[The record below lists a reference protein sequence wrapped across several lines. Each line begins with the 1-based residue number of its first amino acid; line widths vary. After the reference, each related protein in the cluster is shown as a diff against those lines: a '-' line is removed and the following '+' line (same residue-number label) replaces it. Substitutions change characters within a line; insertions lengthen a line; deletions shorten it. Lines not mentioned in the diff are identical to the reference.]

1 MRFLLLWAGF
11 AAGLL
16 AALAGCGGG
25 SGELVPTSGTVTLDD
40 QSLANATVIFKPHGN
55 TKGNGGSGQT
65 DLSGRY
71 EVMTPQGKKGLY
83 PGTYKVVI
91 SRRLHK
97 DGSVPRPDEPPIES
111 QARETL
117 LPRYSDPNQTEL
129 SVNLAADHQG
139 PVDFRLKS
147 DKK

>member
-1 MRFLLLWAGF
+1 MRLTLMWPGF
-11 AAGLL
+11 AVGLL
-16 AALAGCGGG
+16 AVLSGCGGG
-25 SGELVPTSGTVTLDD
+25 SGELVATSGTVTLDG
-40 QSLANATVIFKPHGN
+40 QPLANATVIFKPQAN

-65 DLSGRY
+65 DSSGRY
-71 EVMTPQGKKGLY
+71 EAMTPQGKKGLY

-117 LPRYSDPNQTEL
+117 LPRYSDPNRTEL
-129 SVNLAADHQG
+129 SLTLAADHQK

-147 DKK
+147 GKK